1 MSALMMSKQKGVA
14 LLVALLVVA
23 LASVLMMAG
32 IDQAETATARTRNAL
47 RAEQAWQ
54 MQQALEAWAG
64 EVLLQDVLA
73 NGEVDSASDT
83 WATPMSPT
91 EIPNGRVQGR
101 LRELGGCLNVNSL
114 LRNDADDEVQ
124 QKRMQR
130 LLQTLGLPP
139 ALLPQMLDWMDRDPQ
154 PRPGGVEDI
163 GLQAMTPARR
173 SANRLLMHA
182 SELRQLPSMT
192 ADHWRKLSP
201 FLCALPPETGMNL
214 NMAAPELWM
223 TLADGMSFQQ
233 ARQLARDGQANYSN
247 LDAVMQEL
255 ERLRIGPVASQ
266 GLDVGSHYFV
276 AESAILLDG
285 IPFRYSSLLAR
296 EQGGVRVLARVRG
309 AW

>member
-1 MSALMMSKQKGVA
+1 
-14 LLVALLVVA
+14 
-23 LASVLMMAG
+23 
-32 IDQAETATARTRNAL
+32 
-47 RAEQAWQ
+47 
-54 MQQALEAWAG
+54 
-64 EVLLQDVLA
+64 
-73 NGEVDSASDT
+73 
-83 WATPMSPT
+83 
-91 EIPNGRVQGR
+91 
-101 LRELGGCLNVNSL
+101 
-114 LRNDADDEVQ
+114 
-124 QKRMQR
+124 
-130 LLQTLGLPP
+130 
-139 ALLPQMLDWMDRDPQ
+139 LLPQMLDWMDRDPQ

-192 ADHWRKLSP
+192 ADHWRKLSS
-201 FLCALPPETGMNL
+201 FVCALPPETGMNL

-223 TLADGMSFQQ
+223 TLADGISFQQ

-255 ERLRIGPVASQ
+255 ERLRIGPVAPQ

-296 EQGGVRVLARVRG
+296 EQGGVQVLARVRG